1 MTSEPDNASTW
12 PSAMIPPDDPKRQ
25 FTIADPDGPRARH
38 VSVSGGTYTIL
49 VTGGD
54 SAGRYCLIDML
65 VPPGSGP
72 PPHRHDFEE
81 MFTLLEGELE
91 FTVRGQKSIIHAGST
106 VNVPA
111 NTPRFYKNISGGA
124 ARMLC
129 ARRRDRKNSSWLLVI
144 RLMLAPRRHLTSPSR
159 SGSSEGGRLESS
171 GQIQDGIPEIASTR
185 AGGASRSINSRCL
198 SPPMLVARADRIESI
213 LLQCVSPH
221 MADCV
226 AKTCTSW
233 SDRFSYVL

>member
-1 MTSEPDNASTW
+1 MSLLGNALQAAFPKSGRRMMSEPDNASTW

-25 FTIADPDGPRARH
+25 FTIADPDGPRVRH

-91 FTVRGQKSIIHAGST
+91 FTFRGQKSIIHAGST

-111 NTPRFYKNISGGA
+111 NAPHFFKNISDGA

-129 ARRRDRKNSSWLLVI
+129 MCTPPGQEEFFMAIGDPVDARTAPPPNLTEQEREQRRRK
-144 RLMLAPRRHLTSPSR
+144 
-159 SGSSEGGRLESS
+159 
-171 GQIQDGIPEIASTR
+171 
-185 AGGASRSINSRCL
+185 
-198 SPPMLVARADRIESI
+198 ARELGPKYRTEYLKS
-213 LLQCVSPH
+213 
-221 MADCV
+221 
-226 AKTCTSW
+226 
-233 SDRFSYVL
+233 

>member
-1 MTSEPDNASTW
+1 MVSEPDDASTW

-91 FTVRGQKSIIHAGST
+91 FTLRTLARQLTSLQMRRTST
-106 VNVPA
+106 
-111 NTPRFYKNISGGA
+111 RISPVA
-124 ARMLC
+124 QRECFAC
-129 ARRRDRKNSSWLLVI
+129 AHRRDRKNFSWLLVI
-144 RLMLAPRRHLTSPSR
+144 RLMLAPRRHPTSPSR

-171 GQIQDGIPEIASTR
+171 GPNTGRNT
-185 AGGASRSINSRCL
+185 
-198 SPPMLVARADRIESI
+198 
-213 LLQCVSPH
+213 
-221 MADCV
+221 
-226 AKTCTSW
+226 
-233 SDRFSYVL
+233 

>member
-129 ARRRDRKNSSWLLVI
+129 ARRRDRKTIGDPVDA
-144 RLMLAPRRHLTSPSR
+144 RTAPPPNLTEQEREQRRRKARELGPNT
-159 SGSSEGGRLESS
+159 GRN
-171 GQIQDGIPEIASTR
+171 T
-185 AGGASRSINSRCL
+185 
-198 SPPMLVARADRIESI
+198 
-213 LLQCVSPH
+213 
-221 MADCV
+221 
-226 AKTCTSW
+226 
-233 SDRFSYVL
+233 

>member
-1 MTSEPDNASTW
+1 MATLQFGPGEWGPTFPKKGTRMMSELDKASTW

-38 VSVSGGTYTIL
+38 VSVSGGTCTIL
-49 VTGGD
+49 VTSGD

-91 FTVRGQKSIIHAGST
+91 FTLRGQKSIIRAGST

-111 NTPRFYKNISGGA
+111 NAPHFFFKNISGGA

-129 ARRRDRKNSSWLLVI
+129 
-144 RLMLAPRRHLTSPSR
+144 M
-159 SGSSEGGRLESS
+159 
-171 GQIQDGIPEIASTR
+171 
-185 AGGASRSINSRCL
+185 
-198 SPPMLVARADRIESI
+198 
-213 LLQCVSPH
+213 
-221 MADCV
+221 
-226 AKTCTSW
+226 
-233 SDRFSYVL
+233 

>member
-1 MTSEPDNASTW
+1 MSLLGNALQAAFPKRRRRMMSEPDNASTW

-65 VPPGSGP
+65 VPAGSGP

-91 FTVRGQKSIIHAGST
+91 FTVRGLHI
-106 VNVPA
+106 VNPSQNNVVA
-111 NTPRFYKNISGGA
+111 LKR
-124 ARMLC
+124 
-129 ARRRDRKNSSWLLVI
+129 RKNHSGIVLLKTSGLLPW
-144 RLMLAPRRHLTSPSR
+144 RTTSTSRGSRRAWTL
-159 SGSSEGGRLESS
+159 G
-171 GQIQDGIPEIASTR
+171 
-185 AGGASRSINSRCL
+185 
-198 SPPMLVARADRIESI
+198 
-213 LLQCVSPH
+213 
-221 MADCV
+221 
-226 AKTCTSW
+226 
-233 SDRFSYVL
+233 

>member
-1 MTSEPDNASTW
+1 MMSEPDNASTW

-49 VTGGD
+49 VTSGD

-91 FTVRGQKSIIHAGST
+91 FTFRDQKSIIRAGST

-111 NTPRFYKNISGGA
+111 NAPHFYKNISGGA

-129 ARRRDRKNSSWLLVI
+129 MCTPPGQEEFFMAIGDPVDARTAPPPNLTEQEREQRRRK
-144 RLMLAPRRHLTSPSR
+144 
-159 SGSSEGGRLESS
+159 
-171 GQIQDGIPEIASTR
+171 
-185 AGGASRSINSRCL
+185 
-198 SPPMLVARADRIESI
+198 ARELGPKYRTEYLKS
-213 LLQCVSPH
+213 
-221 MADCV
+221 
-226 AKTCTSW
+226 
-233 SDRFSYVL
+233 